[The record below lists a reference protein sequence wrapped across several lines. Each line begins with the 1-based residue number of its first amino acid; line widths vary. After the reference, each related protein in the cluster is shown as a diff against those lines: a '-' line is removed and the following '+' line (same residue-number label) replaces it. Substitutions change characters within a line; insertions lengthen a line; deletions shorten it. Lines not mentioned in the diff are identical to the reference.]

1 MCPSQTIDT
10 RRRLFHIRWIMKAAE
25 IAGNVYWVGA
35 IDWNIRS
42 FHGYSTPRGSTYNA
56 YLIKGDTNV
65 LIDTVKRPFFDQM
78 VSRISSVLDPKE
90 IDLIISNH
98 VEMDHSGS
106 LVPAQNLTGAKI
118 LASKR
123 GVEGLALHH
132 DGLEIEAV
140 EDGQEL
146 RIGDRVLRFIETPML
161 HWPDSMFTYL
171 VEDKILFSMDGFG
184 QHLAS
189 SKRFDD
195 EVDKDV
201 LMYEAAKYYAN
212 ILMPFG
218 GQVLKTF
225 EKVKDVDIKMLA
237 TSHGVIWRKD
247 LNGIIN
253 AYLSWAKGET
263 KEKAVVVYDTMWGST
278 QKMAEAIVDGIASEG
293 VETRPHKLS
302 DSDRSEVMKDVLEAR
317 AVVVGSPTLNN
328 GMFPTVADFVTYMRG
343 LRPKGK
349 KGAAFGSFGWGGGA
363 VKALRENLEKAGLVL
378 SSEDL
383 EMRYV
388 PKEEEIL
395 KCFEYGQKIGKEIK
409 GS

>member
-1 MCPSQTIDT
+1 
-10 RRRLFHIRWIMKAAE
+10 MKAEE
-25 IAGNVYWVGA
+25 IARNVYWVGA
-35 IDWNIRS
+35 IDWNVRS

-106 LVPAQNLTGAKI
+106 LVPAQDLTGAKI

-132 DGLEIEAV
+132 DGLEIDSV

-146 RIGDRVLRFIETPML
+146 RIGDRVLKFIETPML

-225 EKVKDVDIKMLA
+225 EKVKDVEIKMLA
-237 TSHGVIWRKD
+237 TSHGIIWRKD
-247 LNGIIN
+247 LNSIIN

-278 QKMAEAIVDGIASEG
+278 QKMAEAIVDGITSEG
-293 VETRPHKLS
+293 VETRPYRLS
-302 DSDRSEVMKDVLEAR
+302 DSDRSEVMRDILEAR

-328 GMFPTVADFVTYMRG
+328 GMFPSVADFVIYMKG

-349 KGAAFGSFGWGGGA
+349 IGAAFGSFGWGGGA
-363 VKALRENLEKAGLVL
+363 VKALRENLEKAGLTL
-378 SSEDL
+378 SFEDL

-409 GS
+409 AS

>member
-1 MCPSQTIDT
+1 
-10 RRRLFHIRWIMKAAE
+10 MKAAE

-278 QKMAEAIVDGIASEG
+278 QKMAEAIADGIASEG

-302 DSDRSEVMKDVLEAR
+302 DSDRSEIMRDILEAR

-378 SSEDL
+378 SFEDL